1 MQGRHTVGQD
11 RQKCKETSNLDVI
24 RLARRQKSQET
35 LYSDFSEILEMEQ
48 NAPCFFPHIL

>member
-24 RLARRQKSQET
+24 RQET

-48 NAPCFFPHIL
+48 NAPSFFQNIL